1 MRTTLRALLP
11 RVSPSRF
18 GPLAQCHRS
27 HSSNSDAT
35 SVDPDEVSHFNA
47 LAAEW
52 WDPHGSSR
60 LLHLMNPL
68 RLQFLQ
74 SCLLRGSLAPSG
86 AYPIAAAVQVKEKP
100 RRLSYL
106 DVGCGGGILAE
117 SLARLRST
125 ESVVGIDPSPE
136 VLRVAVEHMRRD
148 PALRGKLRYLN
159 TTIDGLEEALAMG
172 ITGAEDDE
180 GAAEEQRGEGLFDV
194 VSSLPTGSVCV
205 WLSGGTEDCHSGHGD
220 GGC

>member
-11 RVSPSRF
+11 RISPSRF
-18 GPLAQCHRS
+18 GNA
-27 HSSNSDAT
+27 A
-35 SVDPDEVSHFNA
+35 SVDPNEVSHFNA

-74 SCLLRGSLAPSG
+74 SCLLRGSP
-86 AYPIAAAVQVKEKP
+86 AAIQGKEKP
-100 RRLSYL
+100 SRLSYL

-136 VLRVAVEHMRRD
+136 VLRVAMEHMRRD

-159 TTIDGLEEALAMG
+159 TTVGELEEALAMG
-172 ITGAEDDE
+172 VTGAGGDE

-194 VSSLPTGSVCV
+194 VSSLPANGRRMC
-205 WLSGGTEDCHSGHGD
+205 LG
-220 GGC
+220 